1 VSGRLHDRGRVT
13 GNREVSCAADCA
25 TSAVGEKGAHGG
37 NRVSP
42 VIARRSRAMGV
53 DTDS

>member
-1 VSGRLHDRGRVT
+1 MNVRLHDRGRAA
-13 GNREVSCAADCA
+13 GNREVSRYAGRVIGAA
-25 TSAVGEKGAHGG
+25 GEKGAHGG

-53 DTDS
+53 ETDL